1 MTGTIRAILNVDSD
15 VYCALMVAANYED
28 GVNREVFEA
37 RN

>member
-1 MTGTIRAILNVDSD
+1 LAANRTILNVDSD

-28 GVNREVFEA
+28 GIDRGVFDA